1 MVTTKQQ
8 QQLDLAD
15 RIEKVQ
21 ALIDEISREIDT
33 IKANSPI
40 APPAC
45 GIVRFRA
52 KGKGGAYWYYK
63 WQSPKPIFVT
73 KRGNSSRYKYIGK
86 AGSTRRQKF
95 LPTLKEALSSLF
107 ELSAIKPTTRFEL
120 PVERLGQS
128 PIEIINKVGN
138 FLLKRLNRG
147 EIAAFK

>member
-15 RIEKVQ
+15 RIEKVI
-21 ALIDEISREIDT
+21 ALIEEISREIDS
-33 IKANSPI
+33 IKAHSSI

-86 AGSTRRQKF
+86 AGSPAF
-95 LPTLKEALSSLF
+95 LEAVEMMRNRTEISALEQVRHTLELGREDLLEEASRNS
-107 ELSAIKPTTRFEL
+107 E
-120 PVERLGQS
+120 
-128 PIEIINKVGN
+128 
-138 FLLKRLNRG
+138 
-147 EIAAFK
+147 

>member
-21 ALIDEISREIDT
+21 ALIEEISREIDS
-33 IKANSPI
+33 IKAHSPI

-86 AGSTRRQKF
+86 AGSPAF
-95 LPTLKEALSSLF
+95 LEAVEMMRNRTEISALEQVRHTLELGREDLLEEASRNS
-107 ELSAIKPTTRFEL
+107 E
-120 PVERLGQS
+120 
-128 PIEIINKVGN
+128 
-138 FLLKRLNRG
+138 
-147 EIAAFK
+147 

>member
-21 ALIDEISREIDT
+21 ALIEEISREIDT
-33 IKANSPI
+33 IKANSPV

-63 WQSPKPIFVT
+63 WQSPQPIFVT
-73 KRGNSSRYKYIGK
+73 KKGNSSRYKYIGK
-86 AGSTRRQKF
+86 AGSPAFLAAVEMMRNRTQISALEQVRHTLELGREDLLEEASRTR
-95 LPTLKEALSSLF
+95 
-107 ELSAIKPTTRFEL
+107 
-120 PVERLGQS
+120 
-128 PIEIINKVGN
+128 
-138 FLLKRLNRG
+138 
-147 EIAAFK
+147 

>member
-21 ALIDEISREIDT
+21 ALIEEISREIDT
-33 IKANSPI
+33 IKANSPV

-63 WQSPKPIFVT
+63 WQSPQPIFVT
-73 KRGNSSRYKYIGK
+73 KKGNSSRYKYIGK
-86 AGSTRRQKF
+86 AGSPAF
-95 LPTLKEALSSLF
+95 NEAVEMYRNRTHISSLQQVLHTL
-107 ELSAIKPTTRFEL
+107 ELARLDLVEEATR
-120 PVERLGQS
+120 
-128 PIEIINKVGN
+128 IN
-138 FLLKRLNRG
+138 
-147 EIAAFK
+147 E

>member
-15 RIEKVQ
+15 RIEKVI
-21 ALIDEISREIDT
+21 ALISEISREIDS
-33 IKANSPI
+33 IKAHSPI

-63 WQSPKPIFVT
+63 WQSPQPIFVT

-86 AGSTRRQKF
+86 AGSPAF
-95 LPTLKEALSSLF
+95 LEAVEMMRNRTS
-107 ELSAIKPTTRFEL
+107 LSALEQVRHTLEL
-120 PVERLGQS
+120 GRED
-128 PIEIINKVGN
+128 
-138 FLLKRLNRG
+138 LLEEASRNS
-147 EIAAFK
+147 E

>member
-8 QQLDLAD
+8 QQLDLVD

-21 ALIDEISREIDT
+21 ALIEEISREIDT
-33 IKANSPI
+33 IKAHSPI

-86 AGSTRRQKF
+86 AGSPAF
-95 LPTLKEALSSLF
+95 LEAVEMMRNRTS
-107 ELSAIKPTTRFEL
+107 LSALEQVRHTLEL
-120 PVERLGQS
+120 GRED
-128 PIEIINKVGN
+128 
-138 FLLKRLNRG
+138 LLEEASRNS
-147 EIAAFK
+147 E

>member
-21 ALIDEISREIDT
+21 ALIEEISREIDT

-63 WQSPKPIFVT
+63 WQSPQPIFVT

-86 AGSTRRQKF
+86 AGSPAF
-95 LPTLKEALSSLF
+95 LEAVEMMRNRTSISALEQILHTLELGRLDLVEEASRNS
-107 ELSAIKPTTRFEL
+107 E
-120 PVERLGQS
+120 
-128 PIEIINKVGN
+128 
-138 FLLKRLNRG
+138 
-147 EIAAFK
+147 